1 MSTAKP
7 YQTVYKFKNVHLKN
21 HKPKTPCFF
30 TQGDHRKTSKVMK
43 VFRVKRTT
51 VTSTAK
57 DTVMAHSIRYLLV
70 RHGDHH

>member
-30 TQGDHRKTSKVMK
+30 TQGDHRKASKVMK
-43 VFRVKRTT
+43 VFLLNVPP
-51 VTSTAK
+51 
-57 DTVMAHSIRYLLV
+57 LLV
-70 RHGDHH
+70 QPKIL

>member
-43 VFRVKRTT
+43 VFRVKLTT
-51 VTSTAK
+51 VTSA
-57 DTVMAHSIRYLLV
+57 A
-70 RHGDHH
+70 